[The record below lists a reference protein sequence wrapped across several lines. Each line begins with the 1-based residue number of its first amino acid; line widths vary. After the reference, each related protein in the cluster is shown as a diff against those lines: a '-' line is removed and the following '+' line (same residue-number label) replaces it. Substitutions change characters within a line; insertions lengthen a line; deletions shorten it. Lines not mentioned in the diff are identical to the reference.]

1 MVSAPG
7 EEQEDLEQEE
17 VLGVVALEVVAMVV
31 ADLEVAL
38 GVLDLVLDLV
48 GLGDSVHLF
57 LLGVSMRSLLTRA
70 FWNPYTWR

>member
-38 GVLDLVLDLV
+38 GVLDLV

-57 LLGVSMRSLLTRA
+57 LLGVSMR
-70 FWNPYTWR
+70 

>member
-1 MVSAPG
+1 MVFALG

-17 VLGVVALEVVAMVV
+17 VLGVVALEAVAMVV

-48 GLGDSVHLF
+48 GLADSVRLF
-57 LLGVSMRSLLTRA
+57 LLGVSMR
-70 FWNPYTWR
+70 

>member
-7 EEQEDLEQEE
+7 EEQEVLEQEE

-57 LLGVSMRSLLTRA
+57 LLGVSMR
-70 FWNPYTWR
+70 